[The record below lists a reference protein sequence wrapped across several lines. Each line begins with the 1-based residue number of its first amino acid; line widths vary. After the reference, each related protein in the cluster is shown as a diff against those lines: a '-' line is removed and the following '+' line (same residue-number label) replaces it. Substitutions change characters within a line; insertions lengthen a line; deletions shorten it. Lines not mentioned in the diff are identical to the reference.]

1 MDNLSNPWQSY
12 PIKSDWCQSVLS
24 WRSLSQNKSYIVNPA
39 VQHQMVG
46 AATSSSK
53 LITLDSFTVE
63 TTIIPNFGRVLY
75 FLTND
80 AHIRSYGAKGAIL
93 LSVLVCSTLA
103 TIPVN
108 PKPSLSQEYIQ
119 SQTLSRKNV
128 TMLVRRRSHMELETM
143 PHSRLTNPAWW
154 RNKKN

>member
-1 MDNLSNPWQSY
+1 MVDNLSNPWQSY

-80 AHIRSYGAKGAIL
+80 AHIRSYRAKGAIL

-103 TIPVN
+103 TIPVISVG
-108 PKPSLSQEYIQ
+108 PKTKP
-119 SQTLSRKNV
+119 LSRIHSV
-128 TMLVRRRSHMELETM
+128 TNIVTQKRHHAT
-143 PHSRLTNPAWW
+143 
-154 RNKKN
+154 